1 MQTSAKRRADQAPTG
16 SSATL
21 TIDRSRLR
29 DLYLPLEAEYR
40 EDVDRLDHMARKL
53 ATNPRRKRDYSAL
66 SKGHYRSQTYHYE
79 LVQQIR
85 ERGGLLH
92 IGAPRVLQ

>member
-1 MQTSAKRRADQAPTG
+1 MQTPAQQSAERAQTG
-16 SSATL
+16 SSTTL
-21 TIDRSRLR
+21 TIDKGRLR

-40 EDVDRLDHMARKL
+40 ADVDRLEHMARKL
-53 ATNPRRKRDYSAL
+53 ALNPRRKRDYSAL
-66 SKGHYRSQTYHYE
+66 NTGHYRSQTYHYE

-92 IGAPRVLQ
+92 IGAPRALQ